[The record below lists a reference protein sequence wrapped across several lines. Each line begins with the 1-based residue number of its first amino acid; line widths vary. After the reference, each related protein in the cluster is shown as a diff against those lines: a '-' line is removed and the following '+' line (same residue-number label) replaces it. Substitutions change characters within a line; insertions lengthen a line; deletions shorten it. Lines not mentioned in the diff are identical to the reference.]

1 MAVSGVLWESGMTV
15 TAYGHKLGHDSMQ
28 DLRELRLWHW
38 NRLLAERRMQEMVSH
53 PLLVAGYKRLADFH
67 LKQVQTLNMFFPVG
81 DTAEQ
86 DHAKHPN
93 MFKYMP

>member
-1 MAVSGVLWESGMTV
+1 MTV
-15 TAYGHKLGHDSMQ
+15 IAYGTELGNDLMQ
-28 DLRELRLWHW
+28 DVRGLRLWHW
-38 NRLLAERRMQEMVSH
+38 VQMINRRNLAEGATMKYFKDLDNRF
-53 PLLVAGYKRLADFH
+53 ADFH